1 MTKKKESKI
10 KALDVYNSF
19 SATTGVLLKY
29 LEDPETAFPIIHSEK
44 SDDKE
49 SVDMYAITVYKNDV
63 EQGGHTA
70 SCLTTVFVYKTTTKE
85 GKESFD
91 LELQHS
97 INGVQLFTLHSP
109 VFLADDF
116 AKIEELYKK
125 QEAKG
130 SKKPKDPLAK
140 RKREEARN
148 ERIQK
153 IVDSI

>member
-29 LEDPETAFPIIHSEK
+29 LEDPETAFPIIHLEQ

-49 SVDMYAITVYKNDV
+49 SVDIYAITVYKNDV
-63 EQGGHTA
+63 EQGNHTV
-70 SCLTTVFVYKTTTKE
+70 SCLTTVFVYKTTKE

-125 QEAKG
+125 QEATG
-130 SKKPKDPLAK
+130 SKKAKDPLAK